1 MDLQFIDT
9 TQWQE
14 TPWLHSGGTREK
26 RILLDNDDNF
36 WYFKRSERKTG
47 RNGNPDKYYKDEF
60 WSEVIAYQIGKTLG
74 LNILRYDVAVSNGQI
89 GCLSPSM
96 INIGKEQ
103 LVEVGRYMITY
114 NPDFAPE
121 NNSTRNEYTYNL
133 LSQTLEHFQ
142 LIQYKEIILQTLI
155 FDALIGNSD
164 RHQENWAFISD
175 SFNPDEDI
183 DIQPMLARITKEK
196 EFRYD
201 DNLINK
207 EFELRRQKIR
217 DIAPIYDSGSSLGR
231 ELTEEK
237 VRKMLSDKQMLDAY
251 IARGTSE
258 LHWNTKQKVPHIKLV
273 GLLKEIEPKELFESA
288 SHFLEKWDDNKIY
301 DIITGIDDIL
311 PDEHQF
317 YKISP
322 ERKELIF
329 KLLTLRFEHITNIL
343 ND

>member
-1 MDLQFIDT
+1 MDIQFIDT

-14 TPWLHSGGTREK
+14 TFWLHSGGTREK
-26 RILLDNDDNF
+26 RILLDSEDNL
-36 WYFKRSERKTG
+36 WYFKRSENKPG

-60 WSEVIAYQIGKTLG
+60 WSEIIAYQIGYTLG
-74 LNILRYDVAVSNGQI
+74 LNILRYDVALSNGQI
-89 GCLSPSM
+89 GCISPSM
-96 INIGKEQ
+96 IDINKEQ

-114 NPDFAPE
+114 NPDFSPE
-121 NNSTRNEYTYNL
+121 NNVTRNEYTYDL
-133 LSQTLEHFQ
+133 LSRTLDHFQ
-142 LIQYKEIILQTLI
+142 LAHYKKAFLQTLI

-183 DIQPMLARITKEK
+183 DIQPMLTRIKKEK
-196 EFRYD
+196 KFRYND
-201 DNLINK
+201 TLINK

-231 ELTEEK
+231 ELTEERVK
-237 VRKMLSDKQMLDAY
+237 KMLLDKQMLAAY
-251 IARGTSE
+251 ITRGTSE
-258 LHWNTKQKVPHIKLV
+258 LHWNTKQKVSHITLV
-273 GLLKEIEPKELFESA
+273 RLLKETEPKDLFEIA
-288 SHFLEKWDDNKIY
+288 SHFLKKWDENKIY
-301 DIITGIDDIL
+301 NLITTLDQVL
-311 PDEHQF
+311 PDEHSF

-329 KLLTLRFEHITNIL
+329 KLLTLRFERITNIL

>member
-1 MDLQFIDT
+1 
-9 TQWQE
+9 
-14 TPWLHSGGTREK
+14 
-26 RILLDNDDNF
+26 
-36 WYFKRSERKTG
+36 
-47 RNGNPDKYYKDEF
+47 
-60 WSEVIAYQIGKTLG
+60 
-74 LNILRYDVAVSNGQI
+74 
-89 GCLSPSM
+89 
-96 INIGKEQ
+96 
-103 LVEVGRYMITY
+103 
-114 NPDFAPE
+114 
-121 NNSTRNEYTYNL
+121 
-133 LSQTLEHFQ
+133 
-142 LIQYKEIILQTLI
+142 
-155 FDALIGNSD
+155 
-164 RHQENWAFISD
+164 
-175 SFNPDEDI
+175 
-183 DIQPMLARITKEK
+183 
-196 EFRYD
+196 
-201 DNLINK
+201 NK